1 MGEAVI
7 VGEDTFTQPSPWCP
21 EPRYWHCEDNG
32 GATENEVIELA
43 AAFIRA
49 LQPEVVAETGSYT
62 GAASVAFGAA
72 LARNG
77 HGALHTI
84 ELDPDLAAR
93 TRGRCAGLPVTVIT
107 GSALDWDPPEGIGF
121 AWVDGSWD
129 RDQELDRLL
138 PRMLPGAIVGIH
150 DTAPHHYGWNG
161 YSRNQAR
168 YAGILQPVTLRTP
181 RGVTFAQV
189 L

>member
-1 MGEAVI
+1 MADI
-7 VGEDTFTQPSPWCP
+7 VGEDTFTSPSLWCP
-21 EPRYWHCEDNG
+21 DPRYWHCEDNG
-32 GATENEVIELA
+32 GATENEVTELV
-43 AAFIRA
+43 AAFVRA
-49 LQPEVVAETGSYT
+49 LQPEIVAETGSYT
-62 GAASVAFGAA
+62 GVASHAIGSA

-77 HGALHTI
+77 HGMLHTI
-84 ELDPDLAAR
+84 ELDPEFADAVR
-93 TRGRCAGLPVTVIT
+93 VRCAGLPVTVIT
-107 GSALDWDPPEGIGF
+107 GSALDWDAPRGIGF

-129 RDQELDRLL
+129 RDAEIDQLL
-138 PRMLPGAIVGIH
+138 GCLLPGAIVGIH

-161 YSRNQAR
+161 YSRNQGK